1 MAKQAFI
8 SQPMSGYTDEE
19 ILVVRA
25 KATEKLEKMGYEVMD
40 SFITDEIDSKCPG
53 LSYLARSLSI
63 MANADAVY
71 FVKGYQKARGC
82 LVEEMCAEKYNIIRL
97 YEED

>member
-8 SQPMSGYTDEE
+8 SQPMSGYSDEE
-19 ILVVRA
+19 ILAVRA
-25 KATEKLEKMGYEVMD
+25 KATKKLEKMGYEVMD

-63 MANADAVY
+63 MANADVVY
-71 FVKGYQKARGC
+71 FVKGHYRARGC
-82 LVEEMCAEKYNIIRL
+82 LIEKECAEKYGIPQL